1 MAVDVNSALN
11 RAYEE
16 LRNID
21 LDLSTL
27 SGVQDRFSTRKRSA
41 NDSGNVT
48 NTSNDRRILD
58 GGRRIIVGPEGSAK
72 RSRHDDDPWNE
83 QHQHNRYPQ
92 RDYSPPSLR
101 PQRTLSSVIMSST
114 SGASTIETKS
124 RTAVI
129 TEKKKSETK
138 EDAVRNRRL
147 FSNLLVGT
155 LRQFQ
160 KEEKTVG
167 VKGQAQLEK
176 QREVERRL
184 EENEKENRE
193 RLLRE
198 RDSLMEKRRDK
209 EMQIQ
214 ALRRQ
219 KAIEQS
225 AEEKTKHF
233 QRLAC
238 FIQTQTKPP
247 LFFLPSKHTLRT
259 LELLKDS
266 SKKIETLIELR
277 REEMDRELK
286 RLGTYIIGGN
296 GVVMKQEIEEDSDD
310 ENSKQRNGGSGHPL
324 KSTIV
329 VKKEQQQIDENEVNI
344 GPIIVSSANR
354 ENNKN
359 MEGEGGE
366 EETSLQPTKSVVI
379 DGDEEEGNNDN
390 IEDNNNN
397 VIDDVAVNT
406 DRNGDNDNAF
416 EGQDESGGN
425 I

>member
-21 LDLSTL
+21 LDLSAL

-41 NDSGNVT
+41 TDSGNVT
-48 NTSNDRRILD
+48 NAPSDRRILD

-72 RSRHDDDPWNE
+72 RTRHDDDLWNE
-83 QHQHNRYPQ
+83 QQQHNRYPQ
-92 RDYSPPSLR
+92 RDYSPPSSR

-114 SGASTIETKS
+114 SVASTIETKS

-129 TEKKKSETK
+129 TEKKKNETK

-266 SKKIETLIELR
+266 AKKIETLIELR

-296 GVVMKQEIEEDSDD
+296 GVVMKQEIDEDSDD
-310 ENSKQRNGGSGHPL
+310 DNNSKQSGGGGHPL

-329 VKKEQQQIDENEVNI
+329 VKKEQQQIDENQVNI
-344 GPIIVSSANR
+344 GPIIVSSTNR

-359 MEGEGGE
+359 IMEN
-366 EETSLQPTKSVVI
+366 EETLQLAKNVVI
-379 DGDEEEGNNDN
+379 DGKGNDDN
-390 IEDNNNN
+390 IEDNIN
-397 VIDDVAVNT
+397 VVVDDDVAVEI
-406 DRNGDNDNAF
+406 DRNGGNGDTF
-416 EGQDESGGN
+416 EDRDEGGEN

>member
-21 LDLSTL
+21 LDLSAL

-41 NDSGNVT
+41 TDSGNVT
-48 NTSNDRRILD
+48 NAPSDR
-58 GGRRIIVGPEGSAK
+58 AK
-72 RSRHDDDPWNE
+72 RTRHDDDLWNE
-83 QHQHNRYPQ
+83 QQQHNRYPQ
-92 RDYSPPSLR
+92 RDYSPPSSR

-114 SGASTIETKS
+114 SVASTIETKS

-129 TEKKKSETK
+129 TEKKKNETK

-225 AEEKTKHF
+225 
-233 QRLAC
+233 
-238 FIQTQTKPP
+238 
-247 LFFLPSKHTLRT
+247 S
-259 LELLKDS
+259 
-266 SKKIETLIELR
+266 
-277 REEMDRELK
+277 
-286 RLGTYIIGGN
+286 YN
-296 GVVMKQEIEEDSDD
+296 
-310 ENSKQRNGGSGHPL
+310 
-324 KSTIV
+324 
-329 VKKEQQQIDENEVNI
+329 
-344 GPIIVSSANR
+344 
-354 ENNKN
+354 
-359 MEGEGGE
+359 
-366 EETSLQPTKSVVI
+366 
-379 DGDEEEGNNDN
+379 
-390 IEDNNNN
+390 
-397 VIDDVAVNT
+397 
-406 DRNGDNDNAF
+406 
-416 EGQDESGGN
+416 
-425 I
+425 